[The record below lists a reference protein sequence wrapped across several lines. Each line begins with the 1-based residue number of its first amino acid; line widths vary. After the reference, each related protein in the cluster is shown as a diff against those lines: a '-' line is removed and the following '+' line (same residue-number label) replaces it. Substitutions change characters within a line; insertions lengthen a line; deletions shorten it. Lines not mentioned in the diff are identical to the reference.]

1 MSVILLLGT
10 VLNLYTNDV
19 VVKRADTIITPTI
32 GMELKDIDTVIV
44 KDSSKA
50 EILYPDSTVLY
61 LDENTSLNTSGEK
74 KRSIFMS
81 FGRIWAKV
89 KKLVKGESLEVVTPV
104 SVSGITGTEFEET
117 FRAQRLE
124 FKLIGGKANFKDKK
138 TGKETLLEEG
148 RMALIEKGREAK
160 IQKFR
165 KDQLSHWYKW
175 KKEDVDF
182 LLRKLEKAV
191 SSGNAVK
198 GTELTAQIEALAGK
212 LGVLE
217 DYEKKVDKIKKGS
230 LKPEDIFKFEGG
242 FAPTEKGFLYAISGD
257 VKAGKTFILLTWPH
271 MEGVKSYNLYRTE
284 IPSSLAPTTPINSKP
299 ISIMSNC
306 DDIKKI
312 IPVKSEEWQA
322 IANILSKPARGK
334 TDKTKGSSSKG
345 SKGTSTIDIAKT
357 SPADMFV
364 VSSDRIY
371 VSPCNISSLSDTSK
385 AYMNLLSLASKYWKV
400 GIVIGQAYVDSN
412 VVVGKKYLYAISEAK
427 RTGTGMESKFI
438 DTATVV
444 AGTVLPLPAP
454 SGVSTIAGDN
464 KIMVRWNEMGTAS
477 GYDVY
482 RRYLLFLSVK
492 VNGAGIVEKCTLDFK
507 ENEIPEKNC
516 FIDFMRWDEAGDT
529 VKHEVVA
536 PDSIYGPL
544 NGITY
549 YYKVRAYDVLG
560 RPGMFSSEVPALPK
574 DETPPA
580 VPYGITVEAYPDGL
594 VPKWYQVTHDALG
607 HVELSG
613 IKGYKVYRFNSGDSL
628 ADSIIVKSLLPDT
641 FGTFPFFK
649 DTDPALFSAYGEKE
663 FWYRVRCIDKKNNV
677 SAISPAAGNHLPDT
691 TPPQRPRNLKT
702 TSHADHIAL
711 SWDKPNPIPSDLAG
725 YNIYRGVCGGD
736 SVCDST
742 SIEYYSQ
749 YNKEP
754 VCLKWVW
761 QPYPMYLIGNK
772 DYPDSL
778 VFNDYTVPLG
788 SPICYRYS
796 IKAYD
801 KSQNLSDTSKTVCQ
815 KLREETPPAPPVI
828 AGLKARDGAI
838 KVEWVSSP
846 VQDLFGFVVER
857 ADKEA
862 GHYKRVSDSLKFP
875 AVINCD
881 DIPATNMWAADSVFS
896 FVDTTVEEKKV
907 YWYRIR
913 AADYGGNIGEP
924 SVPIETYTY
933 DLGEPPTPFNLSVS
947 QPPGQCALEISWRP
961 AYDSKYAGFVVFRSS
976 DAFSGYRQ
984 ISPIVRGNK
993 FLDDKII
1000 ANKEYWYRVQH
1011 FAKNG
1016 NRSRVSGGEK
1026 GKATP

>member
-1 MSVILLLGT
+1 MFLILFLGT

-19 VVKRADTIITPTI
+19 VVKRADTVITPTI

-61 LDENTSLNTSGEK
+61 LDENTSINTSGEK
-74 KRSIFMS
+74 KRTVFMS

-89 KKLVKGESLEVVTPV
+89 KKLVKGESLEITTPV
-104 SVSGITGTEFEET
+104 SVSGITGTEFEQT
-117 FRAQRLE
+117 FRADKLE
-124 FKLIGGKANFKDKK
+124 CKVVQGELNFKDKK
-138 TGKETLLEEG
+138 TGKETLLEDG
-148 RMALIEKGREAK
+148 KMALIEEGREAK

-165 KDQLSHWYKW
+165 KDQLSDWYKW
-175 KKEDVDF
+175 KTKDIDF
-182 LLRKLEKAV
+182 LLKKLEKAA
-191 SSGNAVK
+191 SLGDAAKTTS
-198 GTELTAQIEALAGK
+198 LTTQVQALAGK
-212 LGVLE
+212 LGVLD
-217 DYEKKVDKIKKGS
+217 DYEKKLDKVGEDL
-230 LKPEDIFKFEGG
+230 LKSKDIFKFKGG

-271 MEGVKSYNLYRTE
+271 KEGVKAYNIYRTE
-284 IPSSLAPTTPINSKP
+284 VPSSSVPTTPINSKP
-299 ISIMSNC
+299 ISIMTDC
-306 DDIKKI
+306 GDIKAV
-312 IPVKSEEWQA
+312 IPEGSEEWQA

-334 TDKTKGSSSKG
+334 TGKTKGSSSKG
-345 SKGTSTIDIAKT
+345 SKGTSILDIAKT
-357 SPADMFV
+357 SPTDMFV

-371 VSPCNISSLSDTSK
+371 TSPCNISSIPDTSK
-385 AYMNLLSLASKYWKV
+385 AYMDLQALASRYWKV
-400 GIVIGQAYVDSN
+400 GVVIGQAYVDDK
-412 VVVGKKYLYAISEAK
+412 VTVGKKYLYAISEAK
-427 RTGTGMESKFI
+427 RTGTSMMESKFI
-438 DTATVV
+438 DTASVV

-454 SGVSTIAGDN
+454 SGVTTQAGDN
-464 KIMVRWNEMGTAS
+464 KVLIRWNEIGTAS

-482 RRYLLFLSVK
+482 RSSLSASPVK
-492 VNGAGIVEKCTLDFK
+492 INGAGIMEKCTLDLE
-507 ENEIPEKNC
+507 ENKIPAKNC
-516 FIDFMRWDEAGDT
+516 FIDFMRWDEAGYP
-529 VKHEVVA
+529 VKHEVVT
-536 PDSIYGPL
+536 PDSIYGPY
-544 NGITY
+544 NGTNY
-549 YYKVRAYDVLG
+549 KYKVRAYDVLG
-560 RPGMFSSEVPALPK
+560 RPGMFSSEIPALPQDK
-574 DETPPA
+574 TPPA
-580 VPYGITVEAYPDGL
+580 VPYGITVDAYPDGL
-594 VPKWYQVTHDALG
+594 QPKWYQVTLDALG

-613 IKGYKVYRFNSGDSL
+613 IKGYKVYRFNSADSL

-649 DTDPALFSAYGEKE
+649 DKDPALFSAYGEKE
-663 FWYRVRCIDKKNNV
+663 YWYRVRCIDNKNNV

-691 TPPQRPRNLKT
+691 TPPKRPRNLKA

-711 SWDKPNPIPSDLAG
+711 SWEKPSPVPSDLAG

-736 SVCDST
+736 TVCVDSARIGEQKQWVCT
-742 SIEYYSQ
+742 KREYR
-749 YNKEP
+749 
-754 VCLKWVW
+754 
-761 QPYPMYLIGNK
+761 PYPVYLVGNK

-778 VFNDYTVPLG
+778 KYNDYTVPPG

-815 KLREETPPAPPVI
+815 KLREETPPAPPII

-862 GHYKRVSDSLKFP
+862 GPYKRVSDTLIFP
-875 AVINCD
+875 AVVKCE
-881 DIPATNMWAADSVFS
+881 DIPATNIWAADSVFS
-896 FVDTTVEEKKV
+896 FVDTTVQEKKV
-907 YWYRIR
+907 YWYRVR
-913 AADYGGNIGEP
+913 AADYGGNIGDP

-947 QPPGQCALEISWRP
+947 QPPGKCALEISWRP

-984 ISPIVRGNK
+984 ISPIVRGNM